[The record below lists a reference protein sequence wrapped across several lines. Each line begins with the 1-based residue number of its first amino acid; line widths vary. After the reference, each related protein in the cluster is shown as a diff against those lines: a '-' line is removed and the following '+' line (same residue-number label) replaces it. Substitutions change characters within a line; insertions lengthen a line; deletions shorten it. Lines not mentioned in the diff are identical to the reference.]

1 MKIPEM
7 KTTLASMPRDDG
19 EDSSV
24 EESETQSEFG
34 AELRRLRLACKLTI
48 RAVAEA
54 LDIHA
59 SLLASVEKTSLG
71 VDIPLLKR
79 LASFYEVTAGADH
92 GRRADRARPRDRYAR
107 TGGCSKTGYLT
118 CGGSRRRAR
127 AAGQLSG

>member
-1 MKIPEM
+1 
-7 KTTLASMPRDDG
+7 MPREDG
-19 EDSSV
+19 EESSV

-34 AELRRLRLACKLTI
+34 AELRRLRLARKLTI

-79 LASFYEVTAGADH
+79 LASFYEVTLEQIMGIEPTAP
-92 GRRADRARPRDRYAR
+92 DREIVTREQAAAPRLG
-107 TGGCSKTGYLT
+107 T
-118 CGGSRRRAR
+118 
-127 AAGQLSG
+127 